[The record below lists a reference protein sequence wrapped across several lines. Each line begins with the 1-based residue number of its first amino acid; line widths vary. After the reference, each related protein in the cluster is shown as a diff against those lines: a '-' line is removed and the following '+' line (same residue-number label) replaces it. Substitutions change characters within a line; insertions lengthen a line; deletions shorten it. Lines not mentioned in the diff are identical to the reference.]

1 MGCKAA
7 GFDMRMIS
15 VAVLGL
21 LVGMSAGAGC
31 GGSGDQSSAG
41 RSAAGSEK
49 SVVESGDRVQVHY
62 TGTMDGGTVF
72 DQSNPETPLE
82 FVVGSGQII
91 QGFDRAVIGMR
102 AGDEKTVVIEP
113 KDAYGERDEEMVTCL
128 AWSDLPAE
136 YKPEEG
142 MGIRLADN
150 MGRPVPGTIVAVGAD
165 SIQVDLNHP
174 LAGKELTFDIKVIG
188 IWEAAE

>member
-1 MGCKAA
+1 MGCKTT

-15 VAVLGL
+15 IAVLWL

-31 GGSGDQSSAG
+31 GGNGDQGSAG
-41 RSAAGSEK
+41 RSAPGSEK

-72 DQSNPETPLE
+72 DQSDPETPLE

-91 QGFDRAVIGMR
+91 LGFDRAVIGMR

-113 KDAYGERDEEMVTCL
+113 EDAYGERDEEMVASL
-128 AWSDLPAE
+128 ARSELPAE

-142 MGIRLADN
+142 MGIRLQDN
-150 MGRPVPGTIVAVGAD
+150 MGRPVPGTIVALGAD

-174 LAGKELTFDIKVIG
+174 LAGKELTFDIKVVG